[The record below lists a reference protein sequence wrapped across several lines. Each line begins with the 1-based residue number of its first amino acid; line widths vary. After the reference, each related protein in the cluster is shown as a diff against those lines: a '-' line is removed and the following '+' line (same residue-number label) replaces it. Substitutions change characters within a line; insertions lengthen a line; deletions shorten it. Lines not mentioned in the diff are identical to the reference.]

1 MTTIQSKP
9 DGRRAGASTLAGSIE
24 WMIDR
29 RAMVRAKPELFPE
42 SRSRRPVALRVVW
55 DQASEAR
62 AELVDPATDRVHAV
76 PLGTVEVRAS
86 ESPPVSHL
94 EIRSP
99 GGVVLSAT
107 FRTDGASARLVY
119 ARTTLL
125 GELKIP
131 GGRYQA
137 PTLGA

>member
-1 MTTIQSKP
+1 MTTIQSNP
-9 DGRRAGASTLAGSIE
+9 DGRRAGASPQAGTIE

-29 RAMVRAKPELFPE
+29 RAMVRARPDLFPE

-55 DQASEAR
+55 DQASRAR
-62 AELVDPATDRVHAV
+62 EELVDPATDRVHAV
-76 PLGTVEVRAS
+76 PLGPVEVCAL
-86 ESPPVSHL
+86 EMPPMSHL
-94 EIRSP
+94 EICSP

-107 FRTDGASARLVY
+107 LRTDGASARLVY